1 MTHHVDA
8 RMSLSPS
15 KLGATAISELRTMC
29 KQLTNARGIWR
40 MRKADLI
47 ALITQTDDATQASST
62 KDDESIVR
70 EESQNAMVGIVLQD
84 LLAQLIAMNP
94 VPSFLTNQTQPIV
107 GKESTND
114 GAFYEVEEIL
124 GSRWVDGLEMF
135 HIRWKGF
142 GSTDDTWEP
151 IENFQNDT

>member
-1 MTHHVDA
+1 
-8 RMSLSPS
+8 
-15 KLGATAISELRTMC
+15 
-29 KQLTNARGIWR
+29 
-40 MRKADLI
+40 MRKAELI

-62 KDDESIVR
+62 NDDDDESIVR

-84 LLAQLIAMNP
+84 LLAHLIAMNP
-94 VPSFLTNQTQPIV
+94 VPFFLTNQTQPIV
-107 GKESTND
+107 ADD

-151 IENFQNDT
+151 IENFQNDN

>member
-1 MTHHVDA
+1 MTHHVEA

-15 KLGATAISELRTMC
+15 KLGAIAISELRTMC

-40 MRKADLI
+40 MRKTDLI

-62 KDDESIVR
+62 NDDDESIVR
-70 EESQNAMVGIVLQD
+70 EESQSAMVGIVLQD

-94 VPSFLTNQTQPIV
+94 VPSFLTNHTQPIV
-107 GKESTND
+107 GND

-142 GSTDDTWEP
+142 GSADDTWEP
-151 IENFQNDT
+151 IENFQNDN